1 MEVRDWRIADEL
13 ITNILQISYQALSPK
28 LKKDVVTLHH
38 RFIDEC
44 FRRLDE
50 LLGGAPKAGD
60 Q

>member
-1 MEVRDWRIADEL
+1 MEVRDSRIADEL
-13 ITNILQISYQALSPK
+13 ITNILQISYQALSQK

-50 LLGGAPKAGD
+50 LLGCAPKSGD